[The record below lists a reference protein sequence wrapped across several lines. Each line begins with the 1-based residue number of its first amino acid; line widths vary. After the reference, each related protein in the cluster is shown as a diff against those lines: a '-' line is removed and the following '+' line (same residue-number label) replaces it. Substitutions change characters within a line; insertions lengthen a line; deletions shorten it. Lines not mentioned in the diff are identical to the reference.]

1 MNKKIV
7 VLGGGTGLS
16 AMLRGIKY
24 INDIDITAIVTVAD
38 SGGSAGIIS
47 SNFNIPAVGDLRR
60 VIASLSRDRQNL
72 EKSMEYRIEGTNT
85 DLDGHAIGNLILTS
99 QIKMEG
105 DFAKGIES
113 ATKMLNIQGRVLP
126 VSNEFNNLNA
136 ELVTGEIIIGED
148 NIGHSKNEI
157 KKVFYEKGE
166 ATSEAVQ
173 ALLDADY
180 IFLGIGSLYTSL
192 IANLIYPTIKEALKE
207 TKAKVVY
214 FANVFTQH
222 GETDDMSL
230 SDHIKAIELHTHKNM
245 IDEVIISNTK
255 ISKKAIDSY
264 EVTKQ
269 FLVKN
274 DIAEYREFDLLEEI
288 NENTIRHNE
297 TKVKNAVE
305 KIIS

>member
-24 INDIDITAIVTVAD
+24 INNIDITAIVTVAD
-38 SGGSAGIIS
+38 SGGSAGILS
-47 SNFNIPAVGDLRR
+47 SQFNIPAVGDLRR

-72 EKSMEYRIEGTNT
+72 EKSMEYRISGTGS
-85 DLDGHAIGNLILTS
+85 DLDGHAIGNLILAS

-113 ATKMLNIQGRVLP
+113 ATRMLNIQGKVLP
-126 VSNEFNNLNA
+126 VSNEYNHLNA
-136 ELVTGEIIIGED
+136 KLANGDIVVSED
-148 NIGHSKNEI
+148 KIGHSTSSIKN
-157 KKVFYEKGE
+157 VYYEKGE
-166 ATSEAVQ
+166 ATPEAVE
-173 ALLDADY
+173 AIKEADY

-192 IANLIYPTIKEALKE
+192 IANLIYPKIKKELKN
-207 TKAKVVY
+207 TKGKVVY

-230 SDHIKAIELHTHKNM
+230 GDHIKAIEKHTHEGI
-245 IDEVIISNTK
+245 IDKVIVSNTK
-255 ISKKAIDSY
+255 ISDEAIESYKK
-264 EVTKQ
+264 TKQ
-269 FLVKN
+269 ELVLN
-274 DIAEYREFDLLEEI
+274 DVNEFDEFDLLEEI
-288 NENTIRHNE
+288 DSNTIRHNE
-297 TKVKNAVE
+297 AKVRIAVE